1 MNTIINEKK
10 ELIEIKKS
18 KFISIILKID
28 DINSIKDIINNYKKE
43 YPKATHYCYAYSV
56 DGLKKSS
63 DDGEPGGSAG
73 VPIMEIINKND
84 LNHVLVIV
92 IRYFGGIKLGM
103 GGLIRAYSEA
113 CRVLVKDNIKEEI
126 NGYKIRINTTYQEQS
141 KLDNILKDYII
152 EKKYDNT
159 VQYIIKIPVEKIDL
173 LNNIDYEIIDNI
185 LI

>member
-1 MNTIINEKK
+1 MNTIINEKM
-10 ELIEIKKS
+10 EIIEIKKS
-18 KFISIILKID
+18 KFISIILKIY
-28 DINSIKDIINNYKKE
+28 DIDSIKDIINKYKKE
-43 YPKATHYCYAYSV
+43 YPKATHYCYAYSI

-103 GGLIRAYSEA
+103 GGLIRAYSES

-126 NGYKIRINTTYQEQS
+126 NGYKIKIKSNYQEQS
-141 KLDNILKDYII
+141 KIDNILKNYEI
-152 EKKYDNT
+152 EKKYDNEIE
-159 VQYIIKIPVEKIDL
+159 YIVKIPEKDIDI